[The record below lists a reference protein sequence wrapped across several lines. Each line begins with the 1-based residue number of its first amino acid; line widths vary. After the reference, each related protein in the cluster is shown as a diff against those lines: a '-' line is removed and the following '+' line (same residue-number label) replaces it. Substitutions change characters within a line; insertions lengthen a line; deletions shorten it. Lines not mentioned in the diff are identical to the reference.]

1 MKKILKN
8 YKSTLILLGFV
19 VIGAIC
25 GLIFKEKAE
34 IVKPLGDLFL
44 NLLLVIIVPL
54 IFFTI
59 TSSISKINQPKRL
72 GKILVSTIVI
82 FLVTSIVAVIVGFIA
97 TSAINLVNPSDTDA
111 IREVFDDSVAE
122 EVELNLL
129 ERTVNVLSTNQFVN
143 LLSTDN
149 LIALIVISILFGIAI
164 NKSGEKGRKVAELLD
179 SCSEVMYKLI
189 HIIMY
194 YAPIGLGCYFAAL
207 VGTLGSVI
215 AVGFLKTF
223 VVYLVVSLLFM
234 FIFYS
239 IYAYI
244 AAGKKGIKAFWKNII
259 PSALT
264 ALGTCSSAASVPV
277 NVECTKKIGVPD
289 DIAETTVPLGTSF
302 HKDGS
307 SIGSAFK
314 IMFLVCLFGTSVA
327 TFGDVASII
336 GVALVATLLVT
347 AVPIGGG
354 TISEMLIITMM
365 GYPTAALP
373 ILTIVATIID
383 APATLLNVTGDSV
396 SSMMVARIVEGKGWI
411 DKNNQESKKG
421 LKTLD
426 TPTKENTEVKEEPKV
441 EKPKTKKTNKKKK
454 KH

>member
-59 TSSISKINQPKRL
+59 TSSISKINERKRL

-82 FLVTSIVAVIVGFIA
+82 FLITSIIAVIVGYVT
-97 TSAINLVNPSDTDA
+97 TSAIDLVNPEDTDA
-111 IREVFDDSVAE
+111 IREVFDDSVTE

-149 LIALIVISILFGIAI
+149 LIALIVISLLVGIAI
-164 NKSGEKGRKVAELLD
+164 NKSGEKGRKVSELLD

-189 HIIMY
+189 EIIMY

-244 AAGKKGIKAFWKNII
+244 AAGKKGIKAFWKNIL

-277 NVECTKKIGVPD
+277 NVECTKKMGVPN

-307 SIGSAFK
+307 SMGSAFK
-314 IMFLVCLFGTSVA
+314 IMFLVCLFGTSLT
-327 TFGDVASII
+327 TFGDVASVI
-336 GVALVATLLVT
+336 GIALIATLLVT

-365 GYPTAALP
+365 GYPVAALP

-396 SSMMVARIVEGKGWI
+396 CSMMVARVVEGKGWI
-411 DKNNQESKKG
+411 DKKKEV
-421 LKTLD
+421 KTLD
-426 TPTKENTEVKEEPKV
+426 VKSEETTEVKEEPKV
-441 EKPKTKKTNKKKK
+441 EKPKNQKTNKKKK
-454 KH
+454 K